1 MYGKFNLYEMQ
12 NTKKIPKPKIVK
24 TADYDC
30 AYLMI
35 MAVLII
41 FPVMLQTVINLIML
55 SIGGQ
60 GAMMRNRKPSRY
72 ITNHQSA

>member
-41 FPVMLQTVINLIML
+41 FPCLLYT
-55 SIGGQ
+55 SD
-60 GAMMRNRKPSRY
+60 A
-72 ITNHQSA
+72 ADE